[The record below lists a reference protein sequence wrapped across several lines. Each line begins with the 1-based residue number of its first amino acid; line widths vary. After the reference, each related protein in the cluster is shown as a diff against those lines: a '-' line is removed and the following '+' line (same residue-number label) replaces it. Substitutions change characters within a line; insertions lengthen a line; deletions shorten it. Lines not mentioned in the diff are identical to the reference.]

1 MAIVYNTEDAKETIG
16 GLADALERIA
26 ELDFGEDTEID
37 FSNSTELRQHVGN
50 IIEAFPDANPIREG
64 FDKAIELAQVAGDQ
78 KIEDGLRDRYNKL
91 VSTHEQLVRQDVSRQ
106 EYNRLLK
113 GVASWI
119 RGVLCDITGEEV
131 KTATDDAAQMRE
143 LLRGYAVELAN
154 ETPVLCRFTNCTP
167 VSVSKRNRANRDG
180 VILPKDKSTLA
191 VCLDH
196 LTNLLCRTDTFN
208 AVCHELRRSGCNE
221 IADNL
226 TTRRTRRT
234 ADIERM
240 KGEAAKIAPVFDAP
254 SKSRKYDFGAWEAAA
269 QSFNDSIADDV
280 AYIQIVIANQLVAL
294 FADYNDRLLQAG
306 GKPFLK
312 ATAKLILPPDVS
324 QKGAKA
330 VLEMLNNQV
339 GILPSAKFG
348 KMTAFEIIDAFER
361 RYRELADIHHI
372 CTGGISE
379 LAAEIRNG
387 FADLKS
393 GQEEIAKGTKGNGA
407 KLDALNAKTDDVLDE
422 LAQWRKWLKLL
433 TRKGTHRNAPK
444 IARVFQEAVENA
456 WDAYCKECRD
466 KHKRPTRKD
475 FLDKHASD
483 EIYKNTVSSK
493 SYMLI
498 DIAKEED
505 EVKTII
511 HNRNEKRRQSRLKTP
526 PKKVEKAK
534 SKQKHTRK

>member
-26 ELDFGEDTEID
+26 GLDFGEDTEID

-167 VSVSKRNRANRDG
+167 VPVAFDCNAERKKDRAYRDA

-191 VCLDH
+191 MCMDH
-196 LTNLLCRTDTFN
+196 LNNLLGRSDTFN
-208 AVCHELRRSGCNE
+208 AVCHELRQNGCNE

-226 TTRRTRRT
+226 TTRRTRRA
-234 ADIERM
+234 ADIDRM
-240 KGEAAKIAPVFDAP
+240 KSEAAKIAPAFCAP
-254 SKSRKYDFGAWEAAA
+254 SKFRRYDFGAWETAA
-269 QSFNDSIADDV
+269 QSFNAGIVDDV
-280 AYIQIVIANQLVAL
+280 AYIQIVVADQLVAAY
-294 FADYNDRLLQAG
+294 ADYNDRLLRAG

-312 ATAKLILPPDVS
+312 ATAKLTLPPDVS

-330 VLEMLNNQV
+330 ILEMLNNQV
-339 GILPSAKFG
+339 GIIPPAKFD
-348 KMTAFEIIDAFER
+348 KMTVFKIIDAFER
-361 RYRELADIHHI
+361 RYKELADIHNI
-372 CTGGISE
+372 YTGGISE
-379 LAAEIRNG
+379 LAEEIRNG

-393 GQEEIAKGTKGNGA
+393 GQEEIAKGTKGNGV

-422 LAQWRKWLKLL
+422 MKEWQEYIRQLVAGYDGNQLETPPLS
-433 TRKGTHRNAPK
+433 
-444 IARVFQEAVENA
+444 FQKMQAISQVWESHK
-456 WDAYCKECRD
+456 KECAGKNRATYQD
-466 KHKRPTRKD
+466 C
-475 FLDKHASD
+475 LDKHGS
-483 EIYKNTVSSK
+483 EVIYKGYQLLQLVPTETVFSK
-493 SYMLI
+493 L
-498 DIAKEED
+498 
-505 EVKTII
+505 I
-511 HNRNEKRRQSRLKTP
+511 HNMKEQAAKNEGKRKSKTQSRRN
-526 PKKVEKAK
+526 AK
-534 SKQKHTRK
+534 